1 MTTPV
6 FDAEGNHVS
15 GPQIPFIINAP
26 SAPPVSSENAT
37 LREAVGEQVDPEA
50 SAPPAPFDPNDDN
63 KVNYPELEAYPLNT
77 GKISH
82 RKSKKRKPSGWR
94 FGKGGK
100 NRTYKVRKTRIKSLK
115 KKTKKNKTKR
125 KK

>member
-6 FDAEGNHVS
+6 FDAEGKQVS

-26 SAPPVSSENAT
+26 SAPPVRSENAT

-50 SAPPAPFDPNDDN
+50 SAPFDPNDDN
-63 KVNYPELEAYPLNT
+63 KECLPELEAYPVNT
-77 GKISH
+77 GKR
-82 RKSKKRKPSGWR
+82 RKTKCKKPSWR
-94 FGKGGK
+94 SSIFKRRKGGK

-115 KKTKKNKTKR
+115 RKTKKNKTKR